1 MASANKNIKVFLNN
15 NSIFTLDEL
24 RKYFAFPE
32 GSRKALDLIHEQKK
46 YNRIGVIKSGLY
58 FVVQPGNNPESVQVD
73 PYLLSLKNVNN
84 SIVAFHSAMELLG
97 YSHSIFNITYSL
109 SNRYRSSLKF
119 RDQTIQ
125 YIMVSEILLKKS
137 KEFFGTEKVE
147 RLGIKVTVTGKERT
161 LVESL
166 ERPQYCG
173 GFEEMYRSLE
183 KMPYIDFDILLQYL
197 DLREQKNLFSRVGY
211 FLEQHRKDFNVEEKV
226 LLQLEKNVPSQPL
239 YWDRSRK
246 SGIIKKRWNLIVPSD
261 VDKMNWE
268 EI

>member
-183 KMPYIDFDILLQYL
+183 RCHTLISTSCYNILIC
-197 DLREQKNLFSRVGY
+197 ENKKIFS
-211 FLEQHRKDFNVEEKV
+211 LESDTFWNSTEKI
-226 LLQLEKNVPSQPL
+226 LML
-239 YWDRSRK
+239 
-246 SGIIKKRWNLIVPSD
+246 KKRYYYNWKKTYHLSHCIGIVL
-261 VDKMNWE
+261 VKAE
-268 EI
+268 